1 MACLNVY
8 CDEVVCTLN
17 PNFVIIRSLEVEGLQ
32 PSKNNNINTVDGQK
46 KKSLA
51 KKEIRFLDNFLCV
64 YIGFK

>member
-1 MACLNVY
+1 MACQNVY

-17 PNFVIIRSLEVEGLQ
+17 PDFEIRSLELEGLQ
-32 PSKNNNINTVDGQK
+32 HGKNNNINTVDGQK

-64 YIGFK
+64 YIGLK